1 MSGGLDAARE
11 AILARRSFLLT
22 SHARPD
28 GDSIGSQLAMAFA
41 LEALG
46 KQVRIVNADPPP
58 VHFGK
63 HPGIERVEVS
73 PSVDT
78 GNHLTCPPMED
89 ALIVMECGDLT
100 RPGVAGLERYYTIN
114 IDHHVGNTGY
124 GDVTWFDESA
134 AACTEMVFTLIERL
148 GVPISKEI
156 AAHVYLGI
164 LTDTGSFHHGSMS
177 TRTFEIARRCVEA
190 GVDPAAT
197 AQQVFDSNS
206 VGKLRLIGRMLDGM
220 QLEAGGRVAV
230 LRLDQALLDAT
241 GSSLQDTEGLI
252 NMPLAAQEIQA
263 VLMLKQDGGAV
274 SAGEEASAPA
284 NGSDPAT
291 RVSLRSKGSVDV
303 RGVAVKY
310 GGGGH
315 KNAAGLTLKDTSADA
330 ERALIAQ
337 VVAAVQAAD

>member
-1 MSGGLDAARE
+1 MSAGLDAARD
-11 AILARRSFLLT
+11 AILARNSFLLT

-41 LEALG
+41 LDALG

-63 HPGIERVEVS
+63 HPGINRVEVRTA
-73 PSVDT
+73 VD
-78 GNHLTCPPMED
+78 GEYD
-89 ALIVMECGDLT
+89 GLIVMECGDLK
-100 RPGVAGLERYYTIN
+100 RPGVAGLDRYFTIN

-124 GDVTWFDESA
+124 GAVNWFDESA
-134 AACTEMVFTLIERL
+134 AACTEMVFTLIEGL
-148 GVPISKEI
+148 GVPISREI
-156 AAHVYLGI
+156 AAHIYLGI

-177 TRTFEIARRCVEA
+177 ARTFEIARRCVEA

-206 VGKLRLIGRMLDGM
+206 VGKLRLIGRIIDGM

-252 NMPLAAQEIQA
+252 NMPLAAQEIEA
-263 VLMLKQDGGAV
+263 VLMFKQDGGAV
-274 SAGEEASAPA
+274 SAGEEAAAPG
-284 NGSDPAT
+284 NGAEPAT

-315 KNAAGLTLKDTSADA
+315 KNAAGLTLTDTSEAA
-330 ERALIAQ
+330 ERTLIAQ
-337 VVAAVQAAD
+337 VVQAVQAAAETLPG

>member
-1 MSGGLDAARE
+1 VSAGLDAARD
-11 AILARRSFLLT
+11 AIRARNSFLLT

-41 LEALG
+41 LDALG

-63 HPGIERVEVS
+63 HPGIDRVEVS
-73 PSVDT
+73 TAVE
-78 GNHLTCPPMED
+78 GAYD
-89 ALIVMECGDLT
+89 ALIVMECGDLK
-100 RPGVAGLERYYTIN
+100 RPGVAGLDGYFTIN

-124 GDVTWFDESA
+124 GAINWFDESA

-148 GVPISKEI
+148 GVPISNEI
-156 AAHVYLGI
+156 AAHIYLGI

-177 TRTFEIARRCVEA
+177 ARTFEIARRCVEA

-206 VGKLRLIGRMLDGM
+206 VGKLRLIGRILDGM

-252 NMPLAAQEIQA
+252 NMPLAAREIEA

-274 SAGEEASAPA
+274 SAGEEASAPGKGA
-284 NGSDPAT
+284 EPAT
-291 RVSLRSKGSVDV
+291 RVSLRSKGNVDV

-315 KNAAGLTLKDTSADA
+315 KNAAGLTLADTSAGA
-330 ERALIAQ
+330 ERTLIAQ
-337 VVAAVQAAD
+337 VVEAVQAASE

>member
-1 MSGGLDAARE
+1 MSPGLDAARD
-11 AILARRSFLLT
+11 AIRARNSFLLT

-41 LEALG
+41 LDALG

-58 VHFGK
+58 VHFGR
-63 HPGIERVEVS
+63 HPGIDRVEVA
-73 PSVDT
+73 PSVD
-78 GNHLTCPPMED
+78 GD
-89 ALIVMECGDLT
+89 YGALIVMECGDRT
-100 RPGVAGLERYYTIN
+100 RPGVAGLEPYYTIN

-124 GDVTWFDESA
+124 GDVNWFDESA

-148 GVPISKEI
+148 GVPISPEI

-177 TRTFEIARRCVEA
+177 ARTFEIARRCVEA

-197 AQQVFDSNS
+197 AQQVFDSAS
-206 VGKLRLIGRMLDGM
+206 VGKLRLIGRILDGM

-230 LRLDQALLDAT
+230 LRLDQDLLDAT

-252 NMPLAAQEIQA
+252 NMPLAAQEIEA
-263 VLMLKQDGGAV
+263 VLMFKQDGGAV
-274 SAGEEASAPA
+274 SAGEEASIP
-284 NGSDPAT
+284 GDEPAT

-315 KNAAGLTLKDTSADA
+315 KNAAGLTLTDTSAGA
-330 ERALIAQ
+330 ERTLIAQ
-337 VVAAVQAAD
+337 VVEAVQAAD